1 MLKMKDLAYMLGVYE
16 VILGNYFKISNFLV
30 SALKINGD
38 YFSACFFHKYIY
50 ATFDE
55 NKHNN

>member
-1 MLKMKDLAYMLGVYE
+1 MLGVCE
-16 VILGNYFKISNFLV
+16 VILGKYFKISNFLV
-30 SALKINGD
+30 SALELNGY

-50 ATFDE
+50 SKFDE